1 MKVSDIV
8 MPKHEKKNPFR
19 PTFGSIPVS
28 IAGRED
34 IMLDILDGL
43 RNKPGDPNRSCIF
56 SGPRGTGKTVLLTAI
71 ANIAESEGWIS
82 VNVTSGQDMLKEILL
97 QMKEKASHI
106 LTPAAKARISG
117 LSIGGVGFSVTYKEE
132 PTSWRI
138 EMTRILEELE
148 HNETGLLITVD
159 EISSHQE
166 ELKILIDNYQ
176 HFIRENRNIALLMAG
191 LPQQVSTLLQ
201 EDRISFLRR
210 AFLHEMGMIP
220 VDDVAQAIRET
231 IEEGGR
237 RIEDKALWNAAEK
250 TGGFAFLIQL
260 LGYHMWRQS
269 PENEEIT
276 SIDVERAYEVA
287 RRQMERTI
295 FEVTSRELTGREH
308 EFLSKMTEDDEESRV
323 SIIAKRMEIS
333 ANNATKIKRRLLDQ
347 GLIRET
353 GRGRVAIDVPLL
365 KEYLINKS

>member
-97 QMKEKASHI
+97 QVKEKASHI

-138 EMTRILEELE
+138 EMTRI
-148 HNETGLLITVD
+148 T
-159 EISSHQE
+159 
-166 ELKILIDNYQ
+166 K
-176 HFIRENRNIALLMAG
+176 
-191 LPQQVSTLLQ
+191 QV
-201 EDRISFLRR
+201 F
-210 AFLHEMGMIP
+210 
-220 VDDVAQAIRET
+220 
-231 IEEGGR
+231 
-237 RIEDKALWNAAEK
+237 
-250 TGGFAFLIQL
+250 
-260 LGYHMWRQS
+260 
-269 PENEEIT
+269 
-276 SIDVERAYEVA
+276 
-287 RRQMERTI
+287 
-295 FEVTSRELTGREH
+295 
-308 EFLSKMTEDDEESRV
+308 
-323 SIIAKRMEIS
+323 
-333 ANNATKIKRRLLDQ
+333 
-347 GLIRET
+347 
-353 GRGRVAIDVPLL
+353 
-365 KEYLINKS
+365 